1 MRFYH
6 SLTLLTL
13 ILVYLL
19 SDNVLGAS
27 IKGRYVHLKCKPDSK
42 DANCVQHKG
51 LRSNL
56 PGSHQRLPV
65 RAVQDI
71 NLVESSEESYEREDS
86 GDGSGDFLPFK
97 LSRKERQSGP
107 EEPIQNEEEGSS
119 VEFEKYN
126 DIATEPGKPKLPVED
141 LRKDNIIE

>member
-1 MRFYH
+1 MNKAHKMEDWSRNIPGF
-6 SLTLLTL
+6 LGGKK
-13 ILVYLL
+13 IERPEDQQDVGWAWL
-19 SDNVLGAS
+19 SAS
-27 IKGRYVHLKCKPDSK
+27 VSIFLCS
-42 DANCVQHKG
+42 
-51 LRSNL
+51 
-56 PGSHQRLPV
+56 
-65 RAVQDI
+65 

-141 LRKDNIIE
+141 LRKDNIIEWAEICQSQIL